1 MINSHRTY
9 LMPIDSTL
17 MPDPTMDGPAKSC
30 TISAGR
36 NVTPGPSIHLFHST
50 SAKLG
55 RVPDE
60 RPCCHALPTMSHL
73 KLENLN
79 HLTRFISLIAKKSK
93 F

>member
-1 MINSHRTY
+1 MINSHRAY

-17 MPDPTMDGPAKSC
+17 MPDPTVDGAAKSC

-55 RVPDE
+55 RVPDG
-60 RPCCHALPTMSHL
+60 RPCSPDHEPFETGAILLDS
-73 KLENLN
+73 
-79 HLTRFISLIAKKSK
+79 SL
-93 F
+93 